1 MESVILLLKL
11 PINIIFIVIMGCF
24 FIGSFYLTF
33 KRPKKIDV
41 LPSVIAATGIIGTFL
56 GIFMGLLDFDT
67 NNLEGSIPIL
77 LNGMKTAFVTSLV
90 GLILSNILKMLKAY
104 KKNRMGKS
112 VQDTSLERIASLMES
127 MKNSIDSMKESQ
139 ENSAT
144 INKNSMEKLVAS
156 LVGDDETTLT
166 TQMKMLRV
174 DMIDAQKKAQ
184 NRLNE
189 GLETMGGNLENLVKT
204 NKAISYEIKTGNDIL
219 IEEFRNFAKDMAENN
234 MKAFTEAI
242 QECIR
247 DLNNQLQEQFGE
259 NFKELNKAVIKLLEW
274 QEHYKETIEKTNVNQ
289 QVIYKGMEKS
299 KELVQLIMEKTNG
312 IVDVANKLGDKITT
326 FDTQEKTLN
335 NSIKV
340 LNKVSSDALNLLP
353 NLDQYINKSNDKTR
367 ELLKNMG
374 KMHESLNQRLEERV
388 GLIYDNVEN
397 LMLENTEKINESRNE
412 IYNLTKTTS
421 KSILNHQTEIVSSI
435 KNINE
440 EIKIAT
446 DLNMKSIE
454 RQINGLETSVTKLEN
469 EGFTI
474 TKKISDNIQ
483 VMIDNNNTN
492 LQNSVKNINTQLAQ
506 TLNTSLESLGN
517 QLAAVSEK
525 FVSDYIPL
533 TQELEKVV
541 KIAKRM

>member
-1 MESVILLLKL
+1 MESILELLLSPL
-11 PINIIFIVIMGCF
+11 NMIFIGAMLLLF
-24 FIGSFYLTF
+24 FISLYTIF
-33 KRPKKIDV
+33 KNPKKIDV
-41 LPSVIAATGIIGTFL
+41 LPSVIAATGIIGTFS
-56 GIFMGLLDFDT
+56 GIFFGLLDFDT

-90 GLILSNILKMLKAY
+90 GLILSNILKMLKAC

-112 VQDTSLERIASLMES
+112 IEDTSLERIASLMES
-127 MKNSIDSMKESQ
+127 LKSSIDSMKESQ
-139 ENSAT
+139 ESSAA

-174 DMIDAQKKAQ
+174 DMIDAQKNAQ
-184 NRLNE
+184 KRLNE
-189 GLETMGGNLENLVKT
+189 GLESMGNNLENLVET
-204 NKAISYEIKTGNDIL
+204 NKAISNEIKIGNDTL
-219 IEEFRNFAKDMAENN
+219 IEEFRNFAKYMAENN

-242 QECIR
+242 QGCIK

-274 QEHYKETIEKTNVNQ
+274 QEHYKETIEKTNINQ
-289 QVIYKGMEKS
+289 QELYKGMEKS

-312 IVDVANKLGDKITT
+312 IVDVANRLGDKITT

-340 LNKVSSDALNLLP
+340 LSKTSLNALELLP
-353 NLDQYINKSNDKTR
+353 NLDEYIDKSNKKTR
-367 ELLKNMG
+367 ELLTDISKT
-374 KMHESLNQRLEERV
+374 HESLNQRLEKRV
-388 GLIYDNVEN
+388 ALIYDNVEN
-397 LMLENTEKINESRNE
+397 LMLKNTEKIDESRNDL
-412 IYNLTKTTS
+412 YNLTKNTT
-421 KSILNHQTEIVSSI
+421 KSIANQQQEVVNSI
-435 KNINE
+435 KNISR
-440 EIKIAT
+440 EIKTVT
-446 DLNMKSIE
+446 DLNLKSID
-454 RQINGLETSVTKLEN
+454 RQINGLESSVTKLEN

-492 LQNSVKNINTQLAQ
+492 LQNSVKNINTQLGQ

-517 QLAAVSEK
+517 QLASVSEK

-533 TQELEKVV
+533 TKELEKVV
-541 KIAKRM
+541 NIAKRM

>member
-1 MESVILLLKL
+1 MESILELLLSPL
-11 PINIIFIVIMGCF
+11 NMIFIGAMLLLF
-24 FIGSFYLTF
+24 FISLYTIF
-33 KRPKKIDV
+33 KNPKKIDV
-41 LPSVIAATGIIGTFL
+41 LPSVIAATGIIGTFS
-56 GIFMGLLDFDT
+56 GIFFGLLDFDT

-90 GLILSNILKMLKAY
+90 GLILSNILKMLKAC

-112 VQDTSLERIASLMES
+112 IEDTSLERIASLMES
-127 MKNSIDSMKESQ
+127 MKSSIDSMKESQ
-139 ENSAT
+139 ESSTA

-174 DMIDAQKKAQ
+174 DMIDAQKNAQ
-184 NRLNE
+184 KRLNE
-189 GLETMGGNLENLVKT
+189 GLESMGNNLENLVET
-204 NKAISYEIKTGNDIL
+204 NKAISNEIKIGNDTL
-219 IEEFRNFAKDMAENN
+219 IEEFRNFAKYMAENN

-242 QECIR
+242 QGCIK

-274 QEHYKETIEKTNVNQ
+274 QEHYKETIEKTNINQ
-289 QVIYKGMEKS
+289 QELYKGMEKS

-312 IVDVANKLGDKITT
+312 IVDVANRLGDKITT

-340 LNKVSSDALNLLP
+340 LSKTSLNALELLP
-353 NLDQYINKSNDKTR
+353 NLDEYIDKSNKKTR
-367 ELLKNMG
+367 ELLTDISKT
-374 KMHESLNQRLEERV
+374 HESLNQRLEKRV
-388 GLIYDNVEN
+388 ALIYDNVEN
-397 LMLENTEKINESRNE
+397 LMLKNTEKIDESRNDL
-412 IYNLTKTTS
+412 YNLTKNTT
-421 KSILNHQTEIVSSI
+421 KSIANQQQEVVNSI
-435 KNINE
+435 KNISK
-440 EIKIAT
+440 EIKIVT
-446 DLNMKSIE
+446 DLNLKSID
-454 RQINGLETSVTKLEN
+454 RQINGLESSVTKLEN

-492 LQNSVKNINTQLAQ
+492 LQNSVKNINTQLGQ

-517 QLAAVSEK
+517 QLASVSEK

-533 TQELEKVV
+533 TKELEKVV
-541 KIAKRM
+541 NIAKRM